1 MQELP
6 GSVKCAWG
14 GLEEWRGGRIM
25 GPISAVNV
33 GSTGGAAGLGSTA
46 STIEPT
52 QAYSST
58 GTAGLTSSGA
68 LGASQAAMR
77 VPSAVAQL
85 LQSIGGGIENDK
97 LLKLLIAALILLA
110 LLEQQQEDLASAGK
124 ALAQLGAR
132 SGDQSQFIGIFSSS
146 TTISIQQTTT
156 TVMFGTGASDA
167 LNTDDRGAFPESGGQ
182 LNLAI

>member
-6 GSVKCAWG
+6 DSIKCAWC

-25 GPISAVNV
+25 GPVPAVNI

-46 STIEPT
+46 AIIEPSS
-52 QAYSST
+52 AYGSAN
-58 GTAGLTSSGA
+58 TAGLAPSGA
-68 LGASQAAMR
+68 TGVSQAAMR
-77 VPSAVAQL
+77 VPSAVTQL
-85 LQSIGGGIENDK
+85 LQSIGGGIENNK
-97 LLKLLIAALILLA
+97 LLRLLITALILLA

-132 SGDQSQFIGIFSSS
+132 AGDQSQFIGIFSSS

-156 TVMFGTGASDA
+156 TVMFNTGGSAA
-167 LNTDDRGAFPESGGQ
+167 LNTGNGGTSPESGGQ

>member
-1 MQELP
+1 
-6 GSVKCAWG
+6 
-14 GLEEWRGGRIM
+14 M

-33 GSTGGAAGLGSTA
+33 GSTSGAAGVGSTA

-52 QAYSST
+52 QAFGST
-58 GTAGLTSSGA
+58 GTAGLAPSDA

-97 LLKLLIAALILLA
+97 LLKLLITALILLT

-132 SGDQSQFIGIFSSS
+132 SGDQSQFIGIFTSS

-156 TVMFGTGASDA
+156 TVMFGTGGSEA
-167 LNTDDRGAFPESGGQ
+167 LNTGGGGTSPESGGQ